1 MKISD
6 LHNYIDDI
14 PNSGQ
19 KTKESLKTIVD
30 LIVENINKLGLIDN
44 VGDLYV
50 NANIVEQFLDEKN
63 VKDSE
68 IYMNILFDIPEV
80 KTYIDM
86 EGYGTDIYS
95 TVKEIRQSS
104 DNIVRMTLINIFCTA
119 ISCILVLF

>member
-19 KTKESLKTIVD
+19 KTKESLKTIVE

-50 NANIVEQFLDEKN
+50 NANIVEQFLDENN

-80 KTYIDM
+80 KSYIDM